1 MSLGALIIELQANVA
16 RLDTDMGAAESVV
29 ANRVKRIE
37 SQIAQ
42 ISRAIEAGGAAN
54 ASQFADRMR
63 NAEASFG
70 RVGISAAQ
78 AANAMRMVPVQ
89 MTDIVTQLAGGQNP
103 LLVLTQQGGQL
114 KDMFGG
120 IGPAIK
126 GVGTYI
132 SALLTPVNLA
142 IAAVGGL
149 AFAMYKGHSEAE
161 AFSKSLLMTGNYAG
175 MTADSFNDMSKRVA
189 ESTQSTV
196 GASREAIQAL
206 VSTGAFTRQQMS
218 AAAESII
225 AYARVSG
232 EKVED
237 VAKDYAKMTD
247 GVAKWAAEHNRSM
260 HYMTAA
266 TYDRIKAL
274 EDAGRTEQALMVN
287 LEALHNRFADVSK
300 EKLGVIERMWLG
312 VKAAISG
319 TWEAMKAIGRPETT
333 GDRIEALERQRAQ
346 AQRRFDT
353 AGTNATVWTREN
365 EQELANLREM
375 QRLENSQ
382 ASRQASIAR
391 QQAAAIRATDD
402 LEKLRVQ
409 FDKSYAKQKE
419 ITKLQQDFSA
429 LAVANPNSPMLK
441 GVKVS
446 GSEETGFKFS
456 GGAYDKALA
465 GINDRFKDSK
475 AAGIDKANLD
485 AQLRPIEDAIKREDD
500 LLKQRERMLANHYRA
515 DMISSAD
522 YYQGQRNAIE
532 EHIAKVR
539 ANYEQE
545 IALTQQYAQRS
556 GDAKTRIDATT
567 KAKELE
573 DRMNRA
579 IAESLSKLN
588 ELTPQQARDTE
599 AYRLEVEKLND
610 ELAKLQGKLGENAAG
625 AFDRAHARLAQ
636 QAFLRGDDKTAA
648 DIDRAR
654 ELTIAQGELNEQKA
668 LAQRV
673 IDRMNIAQDGYA
685 VRAQTGAMNEMEAL
699 ARTSVARQ
707 NAARELGAIADK
719 MTEIAMRSGDPK
731 MLQFAQQFDIQV
743 KQLEASAD
751 VLSTKLGEAFSG
763 GFATMLTDMVN
774 HTKSLKDAVNDF
786 AGSITRTL
794 TQLAANA
801 FAKQL
806 FQTKGAD
813 GSDSWLGTAVG
824 FISKFFGGGKADG
837 GDVRPGHF
845 YEVAENGPELLN
857 VANRTF
863 LIAGNQGGTVVPM
876 QAGGGGGGRQ
886 PIFNMHINVP
896 PGTTRQSAQQQAA
909 AIMRQATI
917 AQARNT

>member
-1 MSLGALIIELQANVA
+1 MSLGSLIIELQANVA

-42 ISRAIEAGGAAN
+42 ISRAVEAGGAAN
-54 ASQFADRMR
+54 AGHFEDRMR
-63 NAEASFG
+63 GAEVAFG
-70 RVGISAAQ
+70 RVGVSAAQ
-78 AANAMRMVPVQ
+78 AANAMRMVPAQ

-126 GVGTYI
+126 AVGTYI
-132 SALLTPVNLA
+132 GALLTPVNLA

-149 AFAMYKGHSEAE
+149 AFAMYKGHAEAE
-161 AFSKSLLMTGNYAG
+161 AFGKSLLLTGNYAG

-189 ESTQSTV
+189 DSMQTTV
-196 GASREAIQAL
+196 GTSREAIQAL
-206 VSTGAFTRQQMS
+206 VSTGAFTRQQMG
-218 AAAESII
+218 AAAEGII

-274 EDAGRTEQALMVN
+274 EDAGRTEQALMLN

-353 AGTNATVWTREN
+353 AGTNATVWTKEN

-391 QQAAAIRATDD
+391 QQSAAIKATDD

-465 GINDRFKDSK
+465 GINDRFKDTK

-599 AYRLEVEKLND
+599 AYRLEVEKLNS
-610 ELAKLQGKLGENAAG
+610 ELAKLQGRLGENAA
-625 AFDRAHARLAQ
+625 ATFDRAHAGLAQ

-654 ELTIAQGELNEQKA
+654 ALTIAQGELNEQKA
-668 LAQRV
+668 LAKQV

-719 MTEIAMRSGDPK
+719 MTEIAMQSGDPK

-751 VLSTKLGEAFSG
+751 VLSTKLSEAFSG

-774 HTKSLKDAVNDF
+774 HTKSIKDAVNDF

-794 TQLAANA
+794 TQLAANS

-806 FQTKGAD
+806 FSMKSAD
-813 GSDSWLGTAVG
+813 GSDSWIGTAVS
-824 FISKFFGGGKADG
+824 FISKAFGGGMADG

-863 LIAGNQGGTVVPM
+863 LIAGQQGGTVVPM
-876 QAGGGGGGRQ
+876 QAGSGGGRQ
-886 PIFNMHINVP
+886 SIFNMQINVP

-909 AIMRQATI
+909 AIMRHATI

>member
-1 MSLGALIIELQANVA
+1 MSLGSLIIELQANVA

-42 ISRAIEAGGAAN
+42 ISRAVEAGGAAN

-63 NAEASFG
+63 NAEVAFG
-70 RVGISAAQ
+70 RVGVSAAQ
-78 AANAMRMVPVQ
+78 AANAMRMVPAQ

-132 SALLTPVNLA
+132 AALLTPVNLA

-149 AFAMYKGHSEAE
+149 AFAMYKGHAEAE
-161 AFSKSLLMTGNYAG
+161 AFSKSLLLTGNYAG

-218 AAAESII
+218 AAAEGII

-274 EDAGRTEQALMVN
+274 EDAGRTEQALMLN

-333 GDRIEALERQRAQ
+333 GDRIEALERQRAA

-391 QQAAAIRATDD
+391 QQSAAIKAADD

-465 GINDRFKDSK
+465 GINDRFKDTK

-545 IALTQQYAQRS
+545 IALTQQYAQRA

-599 AYRLEVEKLND
+599 AYRIEVEKLNS
-610 ELAKLQGKLGENAAG
+610 ELAKLQGRLGENAA
-625 AFDRAHARLAQ
+625 ATFDRAHARLSQ
-636 QAFLRGDDKTAA
+636 QAFCAA
-648 DIDRAR
+648 
-654 ELTIAQGELNEQKA
+654 T
-668 LAQRV
+668 
-673 IDRMNIAQDGYA
+673 
-685 VRAQTGAMNEMEAL
+685 
-699 ARTSVARQ
+699 
-707 NAARELGAIADK
+707 
-719 MTEIAMRSGDPK
+719 
-731 MLQFAQQFDIQV
+731 
-743 KQLEASAD
+743 
-751 VLSTKLGEAFSG
+751 
-763 GFATMLTDMVN
+763 
-774 HTKSLKDAVNDF
+774 
-786 AGSITRTL
+786 TRLPPT
-794 TQLAANA
+794 
-801 FAKQL
+801 
-806 FQTKGAD
+806 
-813 GSDSWLGTAVG
+813 
-824 FISKFFGGGKADG
+824 
-837 GDVRPGHF
+837 
-845 YEVAENGPELLN
+845 
-857 VANRTF
+857 
-863 LIAGNQGGTVVPM
+863 LIA
-876 QAGGGGGGRQ
+876 
-886 PIFNMHINVP
+886 
-896 PGTTRQSAQQQAA
+896 PGSSPSRRAS
-909 AIMRQATI
+909 
-917 AQARNT
+917 

>member
-1 MSLGALIIELQANVA
+1 MSLGSLIIELQANVA

-42 ISRAIEAGGAAN
+42 ISRAVEAGGAAN

-63 NAEASFG
+63 NAEVAFG
-70 RVGISAAQ
+70 RVGVSAAQ
-78 AANAMRMVPVQ
+78 AANAMRMVPAQ

-126 GVGTYI
+126 AVGGYI
-132 SALLTPVNLA
+132 AALLTPVNLA
-142 IAAVGGL
+142 IGALGGL
-149 AFAMYKGHSEAE
+149 AFAMYKGHQEAE
-161 AFSKSLLMTGNYAG
+161 SFGKALLLTGNYAG
-175 MTADSFNDMSKRVA
+175 MTADSMNDMSKRVA
-189 ESTQSTV
+189 ESTQTTV

-218 AAAESII
+218 AAAEGII

-333 GDRIEALERQRAQ
+333 GDRIEALERQRAA

-391 QQAAAIRATDD
+391 QQSAAIRATDD

-409 FDKSYAKQKE
+409 YDKSYAKQKE
-419 ITKLQQDFSA
+419 ITKLQQDFTA

-441 GVKVS
+441 GVKVT

-456 GGAYDKALA
+456 GGAYDKAVA
-465 GINDRFKDSK
+465 SINDRFKDTK
-475 AAGIDKANLD
+475 AAGISKASLD

-545 IALTQQYAQRS
+545 IALTQQYAQRA

-573 DRMNRA
+573 DKMNRA

-599 AYRLEVEKLND
+599 AYRIEVEKLNS
-610 ELAKLQGKLGENAAG
+610 ELAKLQGRLGENAA
-625 AFDRAHARLAQ
+625 ATFDRTHARLSQ

-654 ELTIAQGELNEQKA
+654 QLTIAQGELNEQKA
-668 LAQRV
+668 LAQQV
-673 IDRMNIAQDGYA
+673 IDRLNIAQDGYN

-719 MTEIAMRSGDPK
+719 MTEIAMQSGDPK

-751 VLSTKLGEAFSG
+751 VLSTKLSEAFSG

-813 GSDSWLGTAVG
+813 GADSWIGTAVS
-824 FISKFFGGGKADG
+824 FISKMWGGGMADG

-863 LIAGNQGGTVVPM
+863 LIAGQQGGTVVPM
-876 QAGGGGGGRQ
+876 QAGGGGGRQ
-886 PIFNMHINVP
+886 SIFNMHINVP

-909 AIMRQATI
+909 AIMRHATI

>member
-1 MSLGALIIELQANVA
+1 MSLGSLIIELQANVA

-42 ISRAIEAGGAAN
+42 ISRAVEAGGAAN

-63 NAEASFG
+63 NAEVAFG
-70 RVGISAAQ
+70 RVGVSAAQ
-78 AANAMRMVPVQ
+78 AANAMRMVPAQ

-132 SALLTPVNLA
+132 AALLTPVNLA

-149 AFAMYKGHSEAE
+149 AFAMYKGHAEAE
-161 AFSKSLLMTGNYAG
+161 AFSKSLLLTGNYAG

-218 AAAESII
+218 AAAEGII

-274 EDAGRTEQALMVN
+274 EDAGRTEQALMLN

-333 GDRIEALERQRAQ
+333 GDRIEALERQRAA

-391 QQAAAIRATDD
+391 QQSAAIKAADD

-465 GINDRFKDSK
+465 GINDRFKDTK

-545 IALTQQYAQRS
+545 IALTQQYAQRA

-599 AYRLEVEKLND
+599 AYRIEVEKLNS
-610 ELAKLQGKLGENAAG
+610 ELAKLQGRLGENAA
-625 AFDRAHARLAQ
+625 ATFDRAHARLSQ

-654 ELTIAQGELNEQKA
+654 QLTIAQGELNEQKA
-668 LAQRV
+668 LAQQV
-673 IDRMNIAQDGYA
+673 IDRLNIAQDGYA

-719 MTEIAMRSGDPK
+719 MTEIAMQSGDPK

-751 VLSTKLGEAFSG
+751 VLSTKLSEAFSG

-813 GSDSWLGTAVG
+813 GSDSWIGTAVS
-824 FISKFFGGGKADG
+824 FISKMWGGGMADG

-863 LIAGNQGGTVVPM
+863 LIAGQQGGTVVPM
-876 QAGGGGGGRQ
+876 QAGGGGGRQ
-886 PIFNMHINVP
+886 SIFNMHINVP

-909 AIMRQATI
+909 AIMRHASI
-917 AQARNT
+917 SQARNT

>member
-1 MSLGALIIELQANVA
+1 MSLGSLIIELQANVA

-29 ANRVKRIE
+29 ASRVKRIE
-37 SQIAQ
+37 AQVAQIAR
-42 ISRAIEAGGAAN
+42 SIENAGAAN
-54 ASQFADRMR
+54 ANQFVDRMR
-63 NAEASFG
+63 VTEQAFG
-70 RVGISAAQ
+70 RVGASAAQ
-78 AANAMRMVPVQ
+78 AANAMRMVPAQ

-103 LLVLTQQGGQL
+103 LLILTQQGGQL

-120 IGPAIK
+120 IGPAIR

-132 SALLTPVNLA
+132 SALLTPINLG

-149 AFAMYKGHSEAE
+149 AFAMYKGHAEAE
-161 AFSKSLLMTGNYAG
+161 AFGKSLVLTGNYAG

-189 ESTQSTV
+189 DATQTTV
-196 GASREAIQAL
+196 GTSREAIQAL
-206 VSTGAFTRQQMS
+206 VSTGAYTRQQIGV
-218 AAAESII
+218 AAEGII

-237 VAKDYAKMTD
+237 VAKDYAKMSE

-300 EKLGVIERMWLG
+300 EKLGIIERMWLG

-353 AGTNATVWTREN
+353 AGTNATIWTKEN

-375 QRLENSQ
+375 QRLEDSQ
-382 ASRQASIAR
+382 AARQATIAR
-391 QQAAAIRATDD
+391 QQQAAIRATDD

-419 ITKLQQDFSA
+419 ITKLQQDFTA
-429 LAVANPNSPMLK
+429 LAVANPNSPLLK
-441 GVKVS
+441 GVKIS
-446 GSEETGFKFS
+446 GSEEGGFKFS
-456 GGAYDKALA
+456 GGAFDKALA
-465 GINDRFKDSK
+465 GINDRFKDTK
-475 AAGIDKANLD
+475 AAGISKANLD

-539 ANYEQE
+539 EFYGRE
-545 IALTQQYAQRS
+545 IALTKQYAATA
-556 GDAKTRIDATT
+556 GDARTRIDATT
-567 KAKELE
+567 KATELE

-579 IAESLSKLN
+579 VAESLSKLN

-599 AYRLEVEKLND
+599 AYRIQVEQLNS
-610 ELAKLQGKLGENAAG
+610 ELAKLQGRLGDNAAA
-625 AFDRAHARLAQ
+625 AFDRAHAKLAQ

-654 ELTIAQGELNEQKA
+654 QLTIAQGELNEQKE

-699 ARTSVARQ
+699 ARTSAARQ
-707 NAARELGAIADK
+707 SAARELGAIAEK
-719 MTEIAMRSGDPK
+719 MTEIAMQSGDPK

-751 VLSTKLGEAFSG
+751 VLATKLSEAFSG

-813 GSDSWLGTAVG
+813 GSDSWIGTAVS
-824 FISKFFGGGKADG
+824 FISKAFGGGMASG

-876 QAGGGGGGRQ
+876 QAGGSGGRQ
-886 PIFNMHINVP
+886 SIFNMNINVP

-909 AIMRQATI
+909 AIMRHATI